1 MLTKKYNTKNKVVT
15 LRGNNVLNSMRY
27 GRNWKV
33 NKVNKSKKT
42 KTGKTGKKSLMR
54 GGALLA
60 PHIESS
66 TGFRARSGATVV
78 AKSTHFN
85 TTISLTFDT
94 NKLYNQVSISTV
106 VLTDIDTQKKKLLEE
121 MKIKLRPIGIE
132 SIKEFYMSHLP
143 KLLEAIYKYL
153 SINPTTIL
161 RSINEVVNRIED
173 QGAAE
178 SLEFNNDTIPQQTI
192 YKYKIGDKSYE
203 LICGLQYIP
212 PITSKPSNHY
222 LTFILKS
229 LGLDLLQKDQEQN
242 TEQSFIYIHVHSV
255 SLHYVRYDTNTHRPN
270 NTFIT
275 TQINIINNEQ
285 NIIKYSVKTSKFL
298 LTRYVSEL
306 ESKPRTKGKPK
317 TNNKSVSQPK
327 PTSHE
332 MLLIHLFNDFSS
344 IAPGYN
350 IKQGIIV
357 NNMIIDNK
365 WLWHADST
373 NVENTDGTLSD
384 IR

>member
-54 GGALLA
+54 GGSST
-60 PHIESS
+60 PPPIESS
-66 TGFRARSGATVV
+66 TGFRARSGATVETR
-78 AKSTHFN
+78 KFTHFN

-143 KLLEAIYKYL
+143 ELLKAIYKYL
-153 SINPTTIL
+153 SISPTTIL

-173 QGAAE
+173 QGAAK
-178 SLEFNNDTIPQQTI
+178 SLEVNNESNPQQTI

-229 LGLDLLQKDQEQN
+229 LGLDLLQKDQAQN
-242 TEQSFIYIHVHSV
+242 TEQSFIYIHVRSV
-255 SLHYVRYDTNTHRPN
+255 SLNYVSELYTHYTTDPTPSVKN

-275 TQINIINNEQ
+275 TQINIINNEE
-285 NIIKYSVKTSKFL
+285 NKIKYSLSTNKFL
-298 LTRYVSEL
+298 FFRPVTTVTQKSQSTGALHAPV
-306 ESKPRTKGKPK
+306 PK
-317 TNNKSVSQPK
+317 AN
-327 PTSHE
+327 E
-332 MLLIHLFNDFSS
+332 ALLINLSNTFSENNT
-344 IAPGYN
+344 IL
-350 IKQGIIV
+350 